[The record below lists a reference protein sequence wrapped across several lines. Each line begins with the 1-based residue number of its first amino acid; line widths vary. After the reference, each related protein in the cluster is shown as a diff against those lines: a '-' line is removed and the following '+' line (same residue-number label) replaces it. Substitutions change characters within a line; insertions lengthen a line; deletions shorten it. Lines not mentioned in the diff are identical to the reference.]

1 MMLNESG
8 NIFKDKKTGEVFT
21 QRINRDDVEPTLR
34 WLESKLGLDLVNN
47 TLGTTGKKATSGDL
61 DIAVDESSI
70 TKEELIS
77 KLLGIEGATKDDVKK
92 GGISVHFKTPIK
104 GDISNGFVQTDF
116 MFGSPEWLKFSMQG
130 GVEHSEYFGRHKH
143 VLLASIAKATKTP
156 EYPEGLKWSY
166 TEGLVDR
173 ASNDSISKNPEEVAS
188 ILLGKGFKGSDL
200 SNVESIVNAIRNRD
214 NFDELVSDAN
224 QTFATNK
231 SFAAPPITKL
241 LKEALEARIQHPE
254 DMIYWEGSKGAQ
266 KAVNGLLELAE
277 NATSTT
283 TIKWD
288 GSPAIVFGVDKEGKF
303 ILTDKGGFTVKSYKG
318 RTESP
323 DELESMIKAR
333 GEKAGKDYSQFALD
347 MRNIFAPFKQ
357 ALKKINKQPDEGV
370 FFKGDLLYMSKPKIV
385 GNEFE
390 FKPNVVTYKVPV
402 KTELGDKIKQSNVG
416 VVLHGI
422 IREDSSGNVVEE
434 SLEELTS
441 YFNGSLSSGGLLAG
455 TLLIFS
461 PVFVNETPKFEM
473 DMVELAEKLQSKVE
487 ASTAKIDSIFQEEE
501 LTAKKIKDLPDI
513 LYSYAN
519 ASAGNFS
526 SVSVDDFSNWASSN
540 PKLSKQKVS
549 NLLAYVSEK
558 SSDFKTLFEIVKSIE
573 ALKNKIVSQF
583 DQQNTA
589 VKSFIGDTAGG
600 EGYVAKSSH
609 GLFKLVRRGGGFSV
623 AHAKQYVKE
632 AVKGKTK
639 MTKIGYYPGS
649 FKPFHRGH
657 YESILAAKELV
668 DELNVIASASDRVR
682 PGEFPLSG
690 QASKVYL
697 EKYIK
702 PALEDQG
709 INLIVSSGSPVTDV
723 YKLIGEQTNS
733 NAYVYLFAG
742 PDDLDRFR
750 PETIKRT
757 FPELSEKGRIK
768 VEPTTVIMGGD
779 GEERISGTATR
790 QALENDDLSG
800 FKAML
805 PNVSAIQKDAK
816 KIMDMFKQAGEKLAE
831 EQAAKEAAKKAKPVK
846 KTAKESVLYECIM
859 LLVKEHF
866 ILEKKKR
873 KGKIHFPAKIEKI
886 IKKELKPRYGDND
899 AAIYGTAT
907 KIMKAMGLKK
917 TSKKD

>member
-1 MMLNESG
+1 MLNESG

-21 QRINRDDVEPTLR
+21 KRINREDVEPTLR
-34 WLESKLGLDLVNN
+34 WLEGKLGLDLVSN
-47 TLGTTGKKATSGDL
+47 TLGTTGRKATSGDL
-61 DIAVDESSI
+61 DIAVDEETIS
-70 TKEELIS
+70 KEELMS

-92 GGISVHFKTPIK
+92 GGINVHFKTPIN
-104 GDISNGFVQTDF
+104 GDSANGFVQTDF
-116 MFGSPEWLKFSMQG
+116 MFGKPSWLKFSMQG
-130 GVEHSEYFGRHKH
+130 GVENSEYSGKHKH
-143 VLLASIAKATKTP
+143 VLLASIAKATKP
-156 EYPEGLKWSY
+156 SEFPEGLKWSY

-173 ASNDSISKNPEEVAS
+173 ASNESISKNPKEIAK
-188 ILLGKGFKGSDL
+188 ILLGKSFDESDL
-200 SNVESIVNAIRNRD
+200 SNVETIVSAIRDRSD
-214 NFDELVSDAN
+214 FDELVRDAN
-224 QTFATNK
+224 ETFATNK

-254 DMIYWEGSKGAQ
+254 DMVYWEGSEGAQ

-323 DELESMIKAR
+323 EELESMIKAR
-333 GEKAGKDYSQFALD
+333 GEKQGKDYSQFASD
-347 MRNIFAPFKQ
+347 MRNIFVPFKQ
-357 ALKKINKQPDEGV
+357 ALKEINKQPDEGV

-385 GNEFE
+385 GKEYE

-402 KTELGDKIKQSNVG
+402 KTELGEKINQSNVG

-422 IREDSSGNVVEE
+422 IREDSKGNVVEE
-434 SLEELTS
+434 SLEELTG
-441 YFNGSLSSGGLLAG
+441 YFNGNLSSGGLLAG

-473 DMVELAEKLQSKVE
+473 DMVEQAEKLQSKVE
-487 ASTAKIDSIFQEEE
+487 ASAAKIDSIFQEQE
-501 LTAKKIKDLPDI
+501 LTEKKIKDLPDV

-519 ASAGNFS
+519 ASAGKFS
-526 SVSVDDFSNWASSN
+526 SISADDFSNWIKSN

-549 NLLAYVSEK
+549 NLLTYVSEK
-558 SSDFKTLFEIVKSIE
+558 SSEFTRLFEIVKSIE
-573 ALKNKIVSQF
+573 ELKNKIVSQF
-583 DQQNTA
+583 DEQNTA
-589 VKSFIGDTAGG
+589 VKSFIGDSAGG
-600 EGYVAKSSH
+600 EGYVTKSSH

-632 AVKGKTK
+632 AVKV
-639 MTKIGYYPGS
+639 TKIGYYPGS

-657 YESILAAKELV
+657 YESILAAKDKV
-668 DELNVIASASDRVR
+668 NELNVIASASDRVR

-690 QASKVYL
+690 QASKEYL

-702 PALEDQG
+702 PALQEKG
-709 INLIVSSGSPVTDV
+709 INLIVSTGSPVSDV
-723 YKLIGEQTNS
+723 YNLAKEQANK

-742 PDDLDRFR
+742 PDDLERFS
-750 PETIKRT
+750 PESIKKN
-757 FPELSEKGRIK
+757 FPELSEKRRIK

-790 QALENDDLSG
+790 QALENDDING
-800 FKAML
+800 FKALL
-805 PNVSAIQKDAK
+805 PNIPAVQKDAK
-816 KIMDMFKQAGEKLAE
+816 KIMLMFKKAGEKIAE
-831 EQAAKEAAKKAKPVK
+831 EKAAKEAAKKTKTVKK

-859 LLVKEHF
+859 LLVKEQI

-873 KGKIHFPAKIEKI
+873 KGKIHFPKKIEKI
-886 IKKELKPRYGDND
+886 IKTELKPRYGDND

>member
-1 MMLNESG
+1 MVLNEGG

-34 WLESKLGLDLVNN
+34 WLEGNLGLDLVSN
-47 TLGTTGKKATSGDL
+47 TLGTTGRKATSGDL

-70 TKEELIS
+70 SKEELIS
-77 KLLGIEGATKDDVKK
+77 KLLGIEGTTKDDVKK
-92 GGISVHFKTPIK
+92 GGINVHFKTPIK
-104 GDISNGFVQTDF
+104 GDSSNGFVQTDF

-130 GVEHSEYFGRHKH
+130 GVEHSEYSGKHKH

-156 EYPEGLKWSY
+156 EYPEGLKWSH

-200 SNVESIVNAIRNRD
+200 SNVESIVNAIKNRN
-214 NFDELVSDAN
+214 NFDELVSNAN

-241 LKEALEARIQHPE
+241 LKEALETRIQHPE
-254 DMIYWEGSKGAQ
+254 DMIYWEGSVGAQ

-303 ILTDKGGFTVKSYKG
+303 ILTDKGGFSVKSYKG

-333 GEKAGKDYSQFALD
+333 GEKADKDYSQFALD
-347 MRNIFAPFKQ
+347 MRNIFVPFKQ

-416 VVLHGI
+416 IVLHGI
-422 IREDSSGNVVEE
+422 MREDSSGNVVEE

-455 TLLIFS
+455 TVLIFS

-473 DMVELAEKLQSKVE
+473 DMVKLAEKLQSKVE
-487 ASTAKIDSIFQEEE
+487 ASTAKIDSIFQEQV
-501 LTAKKIKDLPDI
+501 LTAKKIKDLPEV

-558 SSDFKTLFEIVKSIE
+558 SSNFKALFEIVKSIE
-573 ALKNKIVSQF
+573 TLKNKIVSQF

-632 AVKGKTK
+632 ETVKEKL
-639 MTKIGYYPGS
+639 KIGYYPGS

-657 YESILAAKELV
+657 YESILATRELV

-682 PGEFPLSG
+682 PNEFPLSG

-702 PALEDQG
+702 PALEAQG

-723 YKLIGEQTNS
+723 YKLIEEQTNS

-779 GEERISGTATR
+779 GGERISGTAAR
-790 QALENDDLSG
+790 QALENDDFGG

-805 PNVSAIQKDAK
+805 PNVPAIQKDAK

-831 EQAAKEAAKKAKPVK
+831 EQAAKEAAKKTKSVK

-859 LLVKEHF
+859 LLLKEHF
-866 ILEKKKR
+866 ISEKKKR
-873 KGKIHFPAKIEKI
+873 KGKIHFPPEIEKI

-907 KIMKAMGLKK
+907 KIMKVMSLQKV
-917 TSKKD
+917 SK

>member
-21 QRINRDDVEPTLR
+21 RRIDRQDVEPTLR
-34 WLESKLGLDLVNN
+34 WLESKLGLDLVDN
-47 TLGTTGKKATSGDL
+47 TLGTTGRKATSGDL
-61 DIAVDESSI
+61 DIAVDEELIS
-70 TKEELIS
+70 KEELIT
-77 KLLGIEGATKDDVKK
+77 KLLGIKGATKDDIKK
-92 GGISVHFKTPIK
+92 GGINVHFKTPIN
-104 GDISNGFVQTDF
+104 GNAANGFVQTDF
-116 MFGSPEWLKFSMQG
+116 MFGKPSWLKFSMQG
-130 GVEHSEYFGRHKH
+130 GVENSEYSGRHKH
-143 VLLASIAKATKTP
+143 VLLASIAKATRTS
-156 EYPEGLKWSY
+156 EFPEGLKWSY
-166 TEGLVDR
+166 TDGLVDR
-173 ASNDSISKNPEEVAS
+173 ASNETISKNPKEIAK
-188 ILLGKGFKGSDL
+188 ILLGKSFNESDL
-200 SNVESIVNAIRNRD
+200 SNVETIVSAISDRSDFN
-214 NFDELVSDAN
+214 ELVREAN
-224 QTFATNK
+224 ETFATNK
-231 SFAAPPITKL
+231 AFAAPPITKL
-241 LKEALEARIQHPE
+241 LREALEARIQHPE
-254 DMIYWEGSKGAQ
+254 DMVYWEGSEGAQ

-323 DELESMIKAR
+323 EELESMIKSR
-333 GEKAGKDYSQFALD
+333 GEKQGKDYSQFASD

-357 ALKKINKQPDEGV
+357 ALKQLNKQPDEGV
-370 FFKGDLLYMSKPKIV
+370 FFKGDLLYMSKPKVV

-473 DMVELAEKLQSKVE
+473 DMVSLAEKLQSKVE
-487 ASTAKIDSIFQEEE
+487 TSAAKIDSIFKEEE
-501 LTAKKIKDLPDI
+501 LAAKKIKDLSDV

-519 ASAGNFS
+519 ASAGKFS
-526 SVSVDDFSNWASSN
+526 SISVDDFSNWISSN

-549 NLLAYVSEK
+549 NLLDYVSDK
-558 SSDFKTLFEIVKSIE
+558 SSEFKTLFEIVKNIE
-573 ALKNKIVSQF
+573 ILKNKIVSQF
-583 DQQNTA
+583 DEQNTA

-632 AVKGKTK
+632 VAKTK

-657 YESILAAKELV
+657 YESILAAKDKV
-668 DELNVIASASDRVR
+668 DVLNVVASVSDRVR

-690 QASKVYL
+690 QASKEYL
-697 EKYIK
+697 EKYIR
-702 PALEDQG
+702 PALQEKG
-709 INLIVSSGSPVTDV
+709 INLIVSTGSPVTDV
-723 YKLIGEQTNS
+723 YNSIKEQTN
-733 NAYVYLFAG
+733 NNVYVYLFAG

-750 PETIKRT
+750 PESMKKT

-779 GEERISGTATR
+779 GEGRISGTATR

-805 PNVSAIQKDAK
+805 PNFPAVQKDAK
-816 KIMDMFKQAGEKLAE
+816 KIMLMFKKAGEKIAE
-831 EQAAKEAAKKAKPVK
+831 EQAAKQAAKKTKPVRK

-859 LLVKEHF
+859 LMVTEQI

-873 KGKIHFPAKIEKI
+873 KGKIHFPKKIEKI
-886 IKKELKPRYGDND
+886 IKTELKPRYGDND

-917 TSKKD
+917 TSKKE